1 MQQCCLGLKAVWL
14 VYLLSLLGCWLFIR
28 EVVPEV
34 RQEVEIDDN
43 NVFAVGLVDAVRDT
57 ADLPS
62 TQDEELHVCESHR
75 CLCDLCSGRHEGYY
89 DIRCHAC
96 VMQSRRKVRLYV
108 QYKL

>member
-57 ADLPS
+57 ADHLEGVLVVLQVALQGPLGSACWPTMLQRHPS
-62 TQDEELHVCESHR
+62 
-75 CLCDLCSGRHEGYY
+75 SGFVSEACRAP
-89 DIRCHAC
+89 CHPAAC
-96 VMQSRRKVRLYV
+96 Q
-108 QYKL
+108 